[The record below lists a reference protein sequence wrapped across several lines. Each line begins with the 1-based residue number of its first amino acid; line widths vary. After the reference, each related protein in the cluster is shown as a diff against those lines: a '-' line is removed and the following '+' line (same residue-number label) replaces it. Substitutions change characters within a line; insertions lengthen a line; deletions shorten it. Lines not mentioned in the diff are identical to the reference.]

1 MPNANTEFVKAYA
14 FLNCASRPEW
24 GNGIIPA
31 HKVKFGGVT
40 LQSVHLMKRII
51 FSALAAALIVSASF
65 STTLTAIASAQNSD
79 KFITEL
85 MSKMTLEEKIGQMNL
100 LSIGSDVTGPIV
112 SQGVDEK
119 IRKGLVG
126 AVFNTL
132 TPQAIRKLQQRAVNE
147 TRLKIPLLFGYDVI
161 HGHRTIFPI
170 NLGMSCSWDLDLI
183 ERTASAAAAE
193 ASAEGLNWVF
203 SPMVDIAR
211 DPRWGR
217 VMEGSGEDPYL
228 GSEIAKAMVRGYQGN
243 QSEEPGVQ
251 SQKSADQSKKT
262 GDLTRNYKALDKVL
276 ACVKHYALYGAAEGG
291 RDYNT
296 VDMSQVRMFNEY
308 MPPYKAAVDAGVAS
322 AMTSFNEI
330 NGVPAT
336 ANKWLVDDILRK
348 KWGFKGFVCT
358 DYTAVNEMIN
368 HGVGDEPKVAEL
380 AINAGIDQDMVGELF
395 IKYGAEL
402 VKSGKVSQAT
412 IDSACRRVLEAKY
425 KLGLF
430 ENPYRFIDE
439 ERWKKQTF
447 NAEKLALSKEAA
459 IKSMVL
465 LKNDKQTLPLSPQ
478 KKVAFIGPF
487 VKDQRNLLGSWCA
500 AGEWQKATSVL
511 RALAEKYGHP
521 EFSNAAITKVKS
533 THRNYLYAK
542 GCNITED
549 DTLIEKLN
557 KDGAMLSKD
566 ERSPQAL
573 IDEAVLVANRADTIV
588 AVLGEPFGM
597 SGEASCR
604 SEIGLFE
611 NQLDLLKALKKT
623 GKPIVLVL
631 MNGRPLTLK
640 WESANIDSILEAWF
654 GGTKS
659 GDAIVD
665 VLFGDANPSG
675 KLTMS
680 FPINTGQIP
689 IYYNAKNTGRPYD
702 DKEKYRSKYLDA
714 PNAPLYAFGHGLSYT
729 TFEYGE
735 VNLSSNILKPGETLT
750 VSTTVSNTGAVP
762 GVETVQLYV
771 RDLVGSITR
780 PVKELKGFQ
789 KIALRPG
796 ETKTVTFQ
804 LTPADLKFYN
814 SDIKL
819 VNEAGDYQVFVGGGS
834 DKVKDAKFTLHLD

>member
-1 MPNANTEFVKAYA
+1 
-14 FLNCASRPEW
+14 
-24 GNGIIPA
+24 
-31 HKVKFGGVT
+31 
-40 LQSVHLMKRII
+40 MKRTI
-51 FSALAAALIVSASF
+51 AAALMLTFTIAPMQASF
-65 STTLTAIASAQNSD
+65 TPAEAKTSPLASNMSSDNGD
-79 KFITEL
+79 KFINEL

-100 LSIGSDVTGPIV
+100 LSIGVDVTGPIV

-126 AVFNTL
+126 GVFNTL
-132 TPQAIRKLQQRAVNE
+132 TPKAIRKLQEMAVNE
-147 TRLKIPLLFGYDVI
+147 SRLKIPLFFGYDVI

-170 NLGMSCSWDLDLI
+170 NLGLSCSWDLDLI
-183 ERTASAAAAE
+183 EKTASAAAAE

-228 GSEIAKAMVRGYQGN
+228 GSEIAKAMVRGYQGRD
-243 QSEEPGVQ
+243 P
-251 SQKSADQSKKT
+251 
-262 GDLTRNYKALDKVL
+262 KAQDKVL

-296 VDMSQVRMFNEY
+296 VDMSHVRMFNEY

-322 AMTSFNEI
+322 VMTSFNEI

-368 HGVGDEPKVAEL
+368 HGMGDEPKVAEL
-380 AINAGIDQDMVGELF
+380 ALNAGIDQDMVGELF

-402 VKSGKVSQAT
+402 VKAGKVSQAQ

-430 ENPYRFIDE
+430 EDPYRFIDE
-439 ERWKKQTF
+439 ERYKKQVMT
-447 NAEKLALSKEAA
+447 ADKLALSKEAA

-465 LKNDKQTLPLSPQ
+465 LKNDHQTLPLSPS
-478 KKVAFIGPF
+478 KKIAFIGPF
-487 VKDQRNLLGSWCA
+487 VKDQRSLLGSWCA
-500 AGEWQKATSVL
+500 AGEWQKATSVWQ
-511 RALAEKYGHP
+511 ALEAKINSAKLAPGN
-521 EFSNAAITKVKS
+521 F
-533 THRNYLYAK
+533 LYAK
-542 GCNITED
+542 GCNITDD
-549 DTLIEKLN
+549 DTLIEKLIR
-557 KDGAMLSKD
+557 DGAMLSKD
-566 ERSPQAL
+566 EKSAPAM
-573 IDEAVLVANRADTIV
+573 IDEAVQVANQADVVV
-588 AVLGEPFGM
+588 AVLGEPSGM

-604 SEIGLFE
+604 SEIGLFD
-611 NQLDLLKALKKT
+611 NQLELLKALKKT
-623 GKPIVLVL
+623 GKPIALVL

-640 WESANIDSILEAWF
+640 WENVNIDSILETWF

-665 VLFGDANPSG
+665 IIFGDANPSG

-702 DKEKYRSKYLDA
+702 DKEKYKSKYLDA

-729 TFEYGE
+729 TFEHGQPS
-735 VNLSSNILKPGETLT
+735 LSANSLKPGETLT
-750 VSTTVSNTGAVP
+750 VTTTVHNSGSVA

-771 RDLVGSITR
+771 RDLVGTITR
-780 PVKELKGFQ
+780 PVKELRGFQ
-789 KIALRPG
+789 KIALAPG
-796 ETKTVTFQ
+796 ESKSVSFK
-804 LTPADLKFYN
+804 LTPEDLKFYN
-814 SDIKL
+814 SDIKP
-819 VNEAGDYQVFVGGGS
+819 VNEGGEYEVFVGGSS
-834 DKVKDAKFTLHLD
+834 DKTKSAKFLLRL